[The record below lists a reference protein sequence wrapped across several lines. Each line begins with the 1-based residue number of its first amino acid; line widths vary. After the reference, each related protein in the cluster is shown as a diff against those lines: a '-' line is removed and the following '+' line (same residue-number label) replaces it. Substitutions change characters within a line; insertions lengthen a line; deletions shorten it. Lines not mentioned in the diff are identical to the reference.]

1 MSHILKP
8 PCDEGVILSKT
19 TTKLTSTSP
28 LESPLTDAT
37 STAASQAVPASAG
50 AVGVSATTIRPS
62 NIGLWVLVATILGS
76 SMAFIDGTVVNV
88 ALPVLQKELGA
99 TVGDVQWVVEA
110 YSLFLASLILVGG
123 SLGDSFGRKRIFA
136 IGIALFTVAS
146 VLCGISPNVTLLI
159 IARAIQGIGGA
170 LLVPGSLAIISA
182 SFDSKERGRA
192 IGTWSGFTAITSVI
206 GPVLGGWL
214 VQYASWRWVFFI
226 NVPLAAIVLAVLFLR
241 VPESSD
247 TEDTPHIDWL
257 GALLATLGLGG
268 IVFGLIQSDSL
279 GLSAPLVLISLSVG
293 VVALIAFVAVE
304 ARSRLPMVPLSL
316 FRSRTFSGANLLTLF
331 LYAALGG
338 SLFFLPFNLI
348 SVQGYPPSAAGA
360 AMLPT
365 IVILFLLSRWS
376 GGLINRFGAKLP
388 LIVGPVI
395 AAIGF
400 ALFARPDIGGSYW
413 TTFFPASVVLG
424 LGMAISV
431 SPLTTA
437 VMGAVDAHR
446 AGTASGIN
454 NAVSRT
460 AGLLAIAVLGI
471 IVLAFFNGSL
481 DSHLAAL
488 NLAGPVL
495 QSINAH
501 RSLLV
506 GIPIP
511 VGGETGMLLKQ
522 AIKESFV
529 TGFRAAMLTAAGLAL
544 AAALSSL
551 FLIEGKNQPIDGN
564 IRM

>member
-8 PCDEGVILSKT
+8 PCDEGVILAKVTS
-19 TTKLTSTSP
+19 KLTSPSDVEAP
-28 LESPLTDAT
+28 LADAT
-37 STAASQAVPASAG
+37 STEGAINLAPTASSGAIGVPVAE
-50 AVGVSATTIRPS
+50 TRPR
-62 NIGLWVLVATILGS
+62 NVGLWVLVATILGS

-99 TVGDVQWVVEA
+99 TVGDAQWVVEA
-110 YSLFLASLILVGG
+110 YSLFLAALILVGG
-123 SLGDSFGRKRIFA
+123 SLGDSFGRRRIFA

-146 VLCGISPNVTLLI
+146 VLCGLSPNITMLI

-206 GPVLGGWL
+206 GPVLGGAL
-214 VQYASWRWVFFI
+214 VQFASWRWVFFI
-226 NVPLAAIVLAVLFLR
+226 NVPLAAIVLFVLFWR
-241 VPESSD
+241 VPESRD
-247 TEDTPHIDWL
+247 TEDSPSLDWL
-257 GALLATLGLGG
+257 GALLATIGLGG
-268 IVFGLIQSDSL
+268 IVYGLIQA
-279 GLSAPLVLISLSVG
+279 GNVGFGAPTVLITLVVG
-293 VVALIAFVAVE
+293 VIALVVFVIVE
-304 ARSRLPMVPLSL
+304 ARSHSPMVPLSL

-338 SLFFLPFNLI
+338 TLFFVPFNLI

-365 IVILFLLSRWS
+365 ILILFLLSRWS

-388 LIVGPVI
+388 LIVGPCI

-424 LGMAISV
+424 IGMAISV
-431 SPLTTA
+431 APLTTA

-471 IVLAFFNGSL
+471 IVLAVFNSSL
-481 DSHLAAL
+481 DNHLATL
-488 NLAGPVL
+488 NIPNQVL
-495 QSINAH
+495 QSINAQ
-501 RSLLV
+501 RFKLV
-506 GIPIP
+506 GIQVP
-511 VGGETGMLLKQ
+511 VGGTTGILLKQ

-529 TGFRAAMLTAAGLAL
+529 AGFRAATLTGAGLAI

-551 FLIEGKNQPIDGN
+551 LLIEGKKPNN
-564 IRM
+564 